1 MKRCDKPEI
10 KFVVKT
16 KDHEEYV
23 LNAVND
29 ILAALDECAWAQVLP
44 ILGDEV
50 YNVKGMAEMIK
61 SAVEDHTTFDLVA
74 EDDVKEREMTSKELY
89 PREIIFF
96 AKWPK

>member
-10 KFVVKT
+10 KFVIKT

-23 LNAVND
+23 LNAVNNL
-29 ILAALDECAWAQVLP
+29 LAALDECAWAQVLP
-44 ILGDEV
+44 ILGDEA

-61 SAVEDHTTFDLVA
+61 VAVEDHKTFDLVA
-74 EDDVKEREMTSKELY
+74 EDDVKERKMTAKMLY